1 MFRFFRFFI
10 MSAFKNVERKLRV
23 QRHSLIKD
31 LDVVLAEAASSDGLI
46 KETFLEKEM
55 SWSLVGESL

>member
-1 MFRFFRFFI
+1 